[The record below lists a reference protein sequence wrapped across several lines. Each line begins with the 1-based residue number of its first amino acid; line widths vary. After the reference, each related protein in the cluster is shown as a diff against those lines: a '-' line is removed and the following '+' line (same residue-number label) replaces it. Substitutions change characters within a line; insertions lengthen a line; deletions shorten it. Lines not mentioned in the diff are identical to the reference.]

1 MGENVTKR
9 LSFFV
14 GKLCDSHNSV
24 LASCFPVSND
34 LVVTCYHVIKD
45 GDTFFITWK
54 TTSNIIV
61 RQAKIIEDYL
71 SEDADIAFLQLGE
84 PLPESFFIFRLGY
97 HWTEGG
103 AFQTYGFRKA
113 NYYDG
118 LSASGILRTETK
130 KTHKHTKLIQLE
142 CRDIDKGMSGAP
154 VLDTTYNAVVG
165 MICEYWDAQSSTD
178 SSLAFAVPTSEL
190 IYVNGSIKSVIPE
203 LNAVP
208 KDIESGNL
216 KEPYLLTEFLDV
228 KDQYIF
234 ACLRLAVAVA
244 ADQFEDGSW
253 GRSLW
258 KETGIKYTTDVA
270 DKYTVQTTHVKKAL
284 SATSWGAQALA
295 KAFNSSAIHS
305 VRKAVEFVVAHQDY
319 ESAAFGNIY
328 TTSSAFPLV
337 NNQRF
342 IRSLRHTAAGIKL
355 LELANG
361 LNHDAVRG
369 FEFLIENQCG
379 DRGWGEAIGDE
390 PNILSTAFVLDAI
403 IKLNQI
409 STLKQLLS
417 PSVCRKVKPAINRGM
432 AWLIE
437 QRNESNERNL
447 WIYEGASE
455 YAPLYSAYVL
465 GFVPQLANDYYDE
478 VVESLN
484 SLLKLRGDGGVPAA
498 FGGKEDFTTTCLC
511 LYAMLRI
518 DPKKYQSE
526 IDDFVQWIVNSVVSN
541 EWVGNYS
548 CLQGIF
554 GLVSL
559 IQLPNRKMEQLIKQ
573 LNEIFDYFHSNV
585 SHSGLSIDRWLDVN
599 ERFRLGLSNLIEEI
613 YYEK

>member
-1 MGENVTKR
+1 MGQKITKQ

-14 GKLCDSHNSV
+14 GKLCDSHNSA

-34 LVVTCYHVIKD
+34 LVVTCYHAIKGD
-45 GDTFFITWK
+45 DTFFIVWK
-54 TTSNIIV
+54 TASNIIV
-61 RQAKIIEDYL
+61 RQAKSIEDYL
-71 SEDADIAFLQLGE
+71 SENADIAFLQLSE
-84 PLPESFFIFRLGY
+84 PLPKSFFIFQLGF

-103 AFQTYGFRKA
+103 SFQTYGFRKA

-118 LSASGILRTETK
+118 LSASGILRTETQK
-130 KTHKHTKLIQLE
+130 INTYTKLIQLD

-154 VLDTTYNAVVG
+154 VLDTTYNTVVG
-165 MICEYWDAQSSTD
+165 MVCEYWDTQSSTD

-190 IYVNGSIKSVIPE
+190 INVNASIKSAVPE
-203 LNAVP
+203 LNAAP
-208 KDIESGNL
+208 KYTESGKFKRTL
-216 KEPYLLTEFLDV
+216 SSTEFLDV
-228 KDQYIF
+228 EDQYIF
-234 ACLRLAVAVA
+234 ACSRMAVIVA

-270 DKYTVQTTHVKKAL
+270 DKHTVQTTHVKKAL

-295 KAFNSSAIHS
+295 KALNSSAIPS
-305 VRKAVEFVVAHQDY
+305 VRKAVEFVFAHQDH

-328 TTSSAFPLV
+328 TTTSAFPLV
-337 NNQRF
+337 NNRRF
-342 IRSLRHTAAGIKL
+342 IRSPRHTASGIKL

-361 LNHDAVRG
+361 LNLDTVRG
-369 FEFLIENQCG
+369 FEFLIKNQCDDG
-379 DRGWGEAIGDE
+379 GWGEAIGDV
-390 PNILSTAFVLDAI
+390 PNTLSTAYVLDAI

-409 STLKQLLS
+409 STLKQMLS
-417 PSVCRKVKPAINRGM
+417 ASVRNRVKPAINRGM

-437 QRNESNERNL
+437 QRNERNL
-447 WIYEGASE
+447 WIYEGASK

-478 VVESLN
+478 VVVSLN
-484 SLLKLRGDGGVPAA
+484 SLLALRINGGIPAA
-498 FGGKEDFTTTCLC
+498 FDGKADFTTTCLC

-518 DPKKYQSE
+518 DPKEYHSE
-526 IDDFVQWIVNSVVSN
+526 INDFVQWIINNVVSD
-541 EWVGNYS
+541 EWIENYS

-559 IQLPNRKMEQLIKQ
+559 IQLPNQKMEGLIKQ
-573 LNEIFDYFHSNV
+573 LNMIFDYFYSDA
-585 SHSGLSIDRWLDVN
+585 SHSVLPVDRWLDVD
-599 ERFRLGLSNLIEEI
+599 ERFTLGLSNLIQEI